1 MTFFK
6 ADDTWALWTILIGWA
21 AISIYLEQKFKWASK
36 VSGAIIALLGA
47 LILANLKVIPTDA
60 PVYDAVWGFI
70 VPLAVPLLLFKADV
84 RKIWKSSGRTFLAFN
99 ISSVGTMLGA
109 LVAVLVLGRLIP
121 EPNKVA
127 GMMTGSYIGGGVN
140 FVAMADAFKAEKNTV
155 NALIVADNLNMA
167 FYFMILIMIPTLSFF
182 KKHFKHPYE
191 DAVEAV
197 DKSAASEAGKNKAAA
212 YWGRK
217 EISLLDIAMALGV
230 AFGIVF
236 VSFRFASFINGTNLP
251 GLLKAVLGQKYLVMT
266 TVTVILATA
275 FPKFIGEI
283 RGAQEIGTFLIYIFF
298 VVIGVPADL
307 KMILVNSPLLFVFC
321 AIMVIINMVVT
332 FGIGKLFKLS
342 VEELCIAS
350 NANVGGPTTA
360 AAMAISKGWTE
371 LVLPAMLVGVWGY
384 IVGNYFGLFIGGV
397 VGKLFGM

>member
-21 AISIYLEQKFKWASK
+21 AVSIYLEQKFKWASK
-36 VSGAIIALLGA
+36 ISGAIIALLGA
-47 LILANLKVIPTDA
+47 LILANLKIIPTDA
-60 PVYDAVWGFI
+60 PVYDAVWGYI
-70 VPLAVPLLLFKADV
+70 VPLAVPLLLYKADV
-84 RKIWKSSGRTFLAFN
+84 RRIWKSSGRTFLAFT
-99 ISSVGTMLGA
+99 ISSVGTIIGA
-109 LVAVLVLGRLIP
+109 IVAVTLLGTLIP
-121 EPNKVA
+121 EPGKVT

-140 FVAMADAFKAEKNTV
+140 FVAMSDAFKAEKNTV

-167 FYFMILIMIPTLSFF
+167 FYFMILIMIPALSFF
-182 KKHFKHPYE
+182 KKNFKHPYE

-197 DKSAASEAGKNKAAA
+197 DKAAATEAGKNKAAA

-236 VSFRFASFINGTNLP
+236 VSFRFAAFINGTSLP
-251 GLLKAVLGQKYLVMT
+251 GLVKAVFGQKYLVMT
-266 TVTVILATA
+266 TVTMILATA
-275 FPKFIGEI
+275 FPRFIGEI

-307 KMILVNSPLLFVFC
+307 KVILLNSPLLFVFC
-321 AIMVIINMVVT
+321 FIMVIINMAVT
-332 FGIGKLFKLS
+332 FSVGKVFKLS

-384 IVGNYFGLFIGGV
+384 IVGNYLGLFTGGIVGKIFGL
-397 VGKLFGM
+397 

>member
-1 MTFFK
+1 
-6 ADDTWALWTILIGWA
+6 
-21 AISIYLEQKFKWASK
+21 
-36 VSGAIIALLGA
+36 
-47 LILANLKVIPTDA
+47 
-60 PVYDAVWGFI
+60 
-70 VPLAVPLLLFKADV
+70 
-84 RKIWKSSGRTFLAFN
+84 
-99 ISSVGTMLGA
+99 MLGA
-109 LVAVLVLGRLIP
+109 LVGIVLLGKLIP

-140 FVAMADAFKAEKNTV
+140 FVAMADAFKADKNTV

-167 FYFMILIMIPTLSFF
+167 FYFMVLIMIPALSFF

-197 DKSAASEAGKNKAAA
+197 DKSAATEAGKNKAAA

-236 VSFRFASFINGTNLP
+236 VSFRFAAFINGTSLP
-251 GLLKAVLGQKYLVMT
+251 GLVKAIFGQKYLVMT
-266 TVTVILATA
+266 RVTMILATA

-307 KMILVNSPLLFVFC
+307 KMILMNSPLLFVFC
-321 AIMVIINMVVT
+321 AIMVIINMIVT

-342 VEELCIAS
+342 VEELCVAS
-350 NANVGGPTTA
+350 NANVGEPTTA

-384 IVGNYFGLFIGGV
+384 IVGNYLGLFMGGM
-397 VGKLFGM
+397 VGKFFGM